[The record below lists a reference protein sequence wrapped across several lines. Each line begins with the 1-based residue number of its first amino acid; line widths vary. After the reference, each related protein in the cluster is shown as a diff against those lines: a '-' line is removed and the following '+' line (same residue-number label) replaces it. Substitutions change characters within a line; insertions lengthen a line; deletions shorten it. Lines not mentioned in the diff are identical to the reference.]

1 MTIALSLLFLG
12 LMFLGMPVAFAV
24 GVASFVFYV
33 VSDTIPAS
41 IGVQRIATATQS
53 FPLLAVPLFVLA
65 GNLMNASG
73 ITDRIISLAKVL
85 TGWITGGLAQVA
97 IVVSALMG
105 GVSGSAVADAAM
117 EARILGPSMIQNGYS
132 RGFSSAVI
140 AVGSLICATIP
151 PSIGLILYG
160 FLGNVSIGKLFIG
173 GVIPGL
179 LLTFILMGTTWSI
192 ARRRGYRPALEKF
205 PGWRELLREVNASK
219 WALLFPVFLVI
230 GIRFGIFTPSEVGAF
245 AVAYA
250 ILVGVVAYRELDW
263 KRFTEA
269 LGHSVTDIGLIMLII
284 MLSAMIGYVIAL
296 ERVPQNAAEAIVAFT
311 QNRYVL
317 MTMLV
322 VFILLLGMFLESTV
336 ITLLLTPI
344 LVPIVIKAGI
354 DPVHFGLVMMTST
367 TLGSMTPPVGV
378 AMYTVCGLLN
388 TPMDEYA
395 REALPLILAVV
406 ALIFTMAFYPP
417 IVMFLPNLVMG
428 TAS

>member
-1 MTIALSLLFLG
+1 VTVALTGLFLV

-24 GVASFVFYV
+24 GVSSLVFFLT
-33 VSDTIPAS
+33 SDTIPAM
-41 IGVQRIATATQS
+41 IGVQRIASSTQS

-65 GNLMNASG
+65 GNLMNVSG

-117 EARILGPSMIQNGYS
+117 EARILGPAMLKQGFS
-132 RGFSSAVI
+132 RGFSCAVI
-140 AVGSLICATIP
+140 AVGSLITATIP

-179 LLTFILMGTTWSI
+179 LMTAVLMGTTYVI
-192 ARRRGYRPALEKF
+192 AKKRGYTPDSKSF
-205 PGWRELLREVNASK
+205 PGFRELLRELNYSK

-250 ILVGVVAYRELDW
+250 VAVGVFAYRQLDW
-263 KRFTEA
+263 KRFNEA
-269 LGHSVTDIGLIMLII
+269 LGHSVHDIGMIMLII
-284 MLSAMIGYVIAL
+284 MLSAMIGYVISL
-296 ERVPQNAAEAIVAFT
+296 EQVPAKAAEWIVGVT

-317 MTMLV
+317 LSMLV

-354 DPVHFGLVMMTST
+354 DPVHFGLVMMTAT

-378 AMYTVCGLLN
+378 AMFTVCGLLK
-388 TPMDEYA
+388 TPLDEYT
-395 REALPLILAVV
+395 REALPLIAAVV
-406 ALIFTMAFYPP
+406 VLIFAMAFFPN
-417 IVMFLPNLVMG
+417 IVMFLPNLLMP
-428 TAS
+428 

>member
-1 MTIALSLLFLG
+1 MTLALTGLFLV

-24 GVASFVFYV
+24 GVASLVFFLT
-33 VSDTIPAS
+33 SDTIPAQ
-41 IGVQRIATATQS
+41 IGVQRIASATQS

-65 GNLMNASG
+65 GNLMNVSG

-117 EARILGPSMIQNGYS
+117 EARILGPAMLRQGFS
-132 RGFSSAVI
+132 RGFTCAVI
-140 AVGSLICATIP
+140 AVGSLITATIP

-173 GVIPGL
+173 GVVPGIL
-179 LLTFILMGTTWSI
+179 MTAVLMGTTYAI
-192 ARRRGYRPALEKF
+192 ARKRGYKPDSKSF
-205 PGWRELLREVNASK
+205 PGFRELLRELNYSK

-245 AVAYA
+245 AVAYTIA
-250 ILVGVVAYRELDW
+250 VGVFAYRQLTW
-263 KRFTEA
+263 ARMSEA
-269 LGHSVTDIGLIMLII
+269 LRHSVHDIGMIMLII
-284 MLSAMIGYVIAL
+284 MLSAMIGYVISL
-296 ERVPQNAAEAIVAFT
+296 EQVPAKAATWITGVT

-317 MTMLV
+317 MSMLV
-322 VFILLLGMFLESTV
+322 VFILALGMFLESTV

-344 LVPIVIKAGI
+344 LVPIVVKAGI
-354 DPVHFGLVMMTST
+354 DPVHFGLVMMTAT

-378 AMYTVCGLLN
+378 AMFTVCGLLK
-388 TPMDEYA
+388 TPLDEYTK
-395 REALPLILAVV
+395 EALPLILAVV
-406 ALIFTMAFYPP
+406 TLIFTMAFFPQ
-417 IVMFLPNLVMG
+417 IVLFLPNMLMP
-428 TAS
+428 

>member
-1 MTIALSLLFLG
+1 MTVALSILFLV

-24 GVASFVFYV
+24 GVASFVFYAL
-33 VSDTIPAS
+33 SDTIPAS

-117 EARILGPSMIQNGYS
+117 EARILGPAMLQNGFT

-140 AVGSLICATIP
+140 AVGSLITATIP

-160 FLGNVSIGKLFIG
+160 FLGNVSIGKLFVG
-173 GVIPGL
+173 GIVPGIL
-179 LLTFILMGTTWSI
+179 MTFILMGTTWAI
-192 ARRRGYRPALEKF
+192 ARKRGYKPDAAGF
-205 PGWRELLREVNASK
+205 PGWRELLRETNRSK

-250 ILVGVVAYRELDW
+250 VVVGVFAYRELDW
-263 KRFTEA
+263 KRFVEA
-269 LGHSVTDIGLIMLII
+269 LGHSVTDIGMIMLII

-296 ERVPQNAAEAIVAFT
+296 ERVPQNAAEAIVAVT
-311 QNRYVL
+311 QNRHL
-317 MTMLV
+317 LISILV
-322 VFILLLGMFLESTV
+322 IFILVLGMFLESTV

-354 DPVHFGLVMMTST
+354 DPVHFGLVMMTAT

-378 AMYTVCGLLN
+378 AMYTVCGLLG
-388 TPMDEYA
+388 TSMDDYT
-395 REALPLILAVV
+395 REALPLILAVMM
-406 ALIFTMAFYPP
+406 LIFAMAFFPP
-417 IVMFLPNLVMG
+417 IVMFLPDLVMG
-428 TAS
+428 P

>member
-1 MTIALSLLFLG
+1 
-12 LMFLGMPVAFAV
+12 
-24 GVASFVFYV
+24 VASLVFFLA
-33 VSDTIPAS
+33 SDTIPAQ
-41 IGVQRIATATQS
+41 IGVQRIASATQS

-65 GNLMNASG
+65 GNLMNVSG

-117 EARILGPSMIQNGYS
+117 EARILGPAMLGQKFS
-132 RGFSSAVI
+132 RGFTCAVI
-140 AVGSLICATIP
+140 AVGSLITATIP

-173 GVIPGL
+173 GIVPGVL
-179 LLTFILMGTTWSI
+179 MTIVLMGTTYFI
-192 ARRRGYRPALEKF
+192 ARRRGYTPDSKRF
-205 PGWRELLREVNASK
+205 PGLRELARELNYSK

-250 ILVGVVAYRELDW
+250 VVVGVFAYRQLDW
-263 KRFTEA
+263 ARVNEA
-269 LGHSVTDIGLIMLII
+269 LRHSVHDIGMIMLII
-284 MLSAMIGYVIAL
+284 MLSAMIGYVISL
-296 ERVPQNAAEAIVAFT
+296 EQVPANAATWITGIT

-317 MTMLV
+317 ISMLLI
-322 VFILLLGMFLESTV
+322 FILLLGMFLESTV

-344 LVPIVIKAGI
+344 LVPIVVKAGI
-354 DPVHFGLVMMTST
+354 DPVHFGLVMMSAT

-378 AMYTVCGLLN
+378 AMFTVCGLLK
-388 TPMDEYA
+388 TPLDEYT
-395 REALPLILAVV
+395 REAIPLILAVV
-406 ALIFTMAFYPP
+406 VLIFAMAFFPG
-417 IVMFLPNLVMG
+417 IVMFLPNMLMP
-428 TAS
+428 

>member
-1 MTIALSLLFLG
+1 MTIVLSFLFLA

-24 GVASFVFYV
+24 GVSSLVFFLA
-33 VSDTIPAS
+33 SDTIPAS
-41 IGVQRIATATQS
+41 IGVQRIATSTQS

-65 GNLMNASG
+65 GNLMNSSG
-73 ITDRIISLAKVL
+73 ITDRIISLARAL

-117 EARILGPSMIQNGYS
+117 EARILGPAMLRQNYS

-140 AVGSLICATIP
+140 AVGALITATIP

-160 FLGNVSIGKLFIG
+160 FLGNVSIGKLFLG
-173 GVIPGL
+173 GVVPGIL
-179 LLTFILMGTTWSI
+179 MTLVLMGTAWAI
-192 ARRRGYRPALEKF
+192 ARRRGYRPDIGAF
-205 PGWRELLREVNASK
+205 PGWREVAREANRSK

-230 GIRFGIFTPSEVGAF
+230 GIRFGVFTPSEVGAF

-250 ILVGVVAYRELDW
+250 IVVGVFAYRELGW
-263 KRFTEA
+263 KEFNDA
-269 LGHSVTDIGLIMLII
+269 LRHSVHDIGMIMLII

-296 ERVPQNAAEAIVAFT
+296 ERVPQNAAEWIVGVT
-311 QNRYVL
+311 QNRQVL
-317 MTMLV
+317 MSMLV

-336 ITLLLTPI
+336 IVLLLTPI
-344 LVPIVIKAGI
+344 LVPIVVKAGI
-354 DPVHFGLVMMTST
+354 DPVHFGLVMMTAT

-378 AMYTVCGLLN
+378 AMYTVCGLLD
-388 TPMDEYA
+388 TPMDEYT

-406 ALIFTMAFYPP
+406 GLIFAMAFFPP
-417 IVMFLPNLVMG
+417 IVTLLPELLM
-428 TAS
+428 